1 MAMTAKLA
9 AGLHLVLASLTLAAP
24 TVRAQSPNTFDE
36 AMQAFSVQHFRRA
49 FDSLAQLAD
58 AGDGEAARIALLM
71 VAHGPRLFG
80 ERFDAAAPQ
89 RARWLDLASRDA
101 LARLAAREP

>member
-1 MAMTAKLA
+1 MAMTVKLS
-9 AGLHLVLASLTLAAP
+9 AGLHLVLASLTFAAP
-24 TVRAQSPNTFDE
+24 TVQAQSSNTFDE

-49 FDSLAQLAD
+49 FDSLAHLAD

-80 ERFDAAAPQ
+80 ERFDVAAPQ
-89 RARWLDLASRDA
+89 RARWLDLASRSA
-101 LARLAAREP
+101 LARVAAQAH